1 MFYYNY
7 KGVQMDCQIIDYIK
21 CLPNLNPLFEKVS
34 DSIILPRII
43 HVNNNLYAAVFSI
56 MKLLPAKHIIYEAIT
71 RGDIKEGCTIV
82 DTSSGTFA
90 LGIGIIC
97 SELGLPFK
105 IFGDPII
112 DPFLIQRLEDL
123 GGSVHISVNPK
134 SPGAYQKLRLEALNN
149 FISKNKLSYWMK
161 QYDNLDNSHSY
172 KIIGDLILKSLGSN
186 INVVGTVGSGGST
199 CGIIKA
205 IRSKNNIVQLIG
217 VDTFNSVLFGQ
228 PDGKRLLRGLG
239 NSIMPKNLD
248 HSCYDQVHWVCVND
262 ANYYTRLLFKNKSIF
277 CGPTTGAAYQVANYL
292 AKKNPT
298 EKYIFIAPDE
308 GYRYLSTVY
317 NDIWLKQQEFYKEDI
332 TQEPTLVEV
341 PMAAKEPWSFINWN
355 LRTYQQVL
363 GKKFDEK

>member
-1 MFYYNY
+1 
-7 KGVQMDCQIIDYIK
+7 MDCQIVDHVKHLSIY
-21 CLPNLNPLFEKVS
+21 NHLFEKFS

-43 HVNNNLYAAVFSI
+43 RINNNLYAAVFPI

-71 RGDIKEGCTIV
+71 RGDITDECTIV

-97 SELGLPFK
+97 SELGLRFK

-112 DPFLIQRLEDL
+112 DPILIQRLEDL
-123 GGSVHISVNPK
+123 GGSVHISTNPK
-134 SPGAYQKLRLEALNN
+134 NPGAYQKLRLEALNN

-161 QYDNLDNSHSY
+161 QYDNLDNSKSY
-172 KIIGDLILKSLGSN
+172 KVVGDLILKSLGQN
-186 INVVGTVGSGGST
+186 INIVGTVGSGGST

-205 IRSKNNIVQLIG
+205 IRIKNSYSKLIG

-248 HSCYDQVHWVCVND
+248 HSCYDEIHWVSVND
-262 ANYYTRLLFKNKSIF
+262 ANYYTRWLFKNKSIF

-292 AKKNPT
+292 AKKNPQ
-298 EKYIFIAPDE
+298 EKYIFTAPDE
-308 GYRYLSTVY
+308 GYRYLHTVY
-317 NDIWLKQQEFYKEDI
+317 NDVWLKQQEFYNLEI
-332 TQEPTLVEV
+332 TQGPILVNHPLE
-341 PMAAKEPWSFINWN
+341 AKEPWSFINWN
-355 LRTYQQVL
+355 QRTYQQVL
-363 GKKFDEK
+363 GKEFNEQ